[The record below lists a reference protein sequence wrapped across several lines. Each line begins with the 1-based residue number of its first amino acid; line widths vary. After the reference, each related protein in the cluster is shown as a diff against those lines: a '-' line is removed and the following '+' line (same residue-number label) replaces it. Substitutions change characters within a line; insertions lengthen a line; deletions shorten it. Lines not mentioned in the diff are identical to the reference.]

1 MLAKLRNYCNKMLML
16 FYEVHIS
23 KIKSSTNT
31 TSRTDFSTKVILV
44 SAASDLR
51 MTEATLQAR
60 GQRLTAELGTGRNY
74 VCPQL
79 LPQVQRKFISISST

>member
-1 MLAKLRNYCNKMLML
+1 MLTL

-23 KIKSSTNT
+23 NIISSTNT
-31 TSRTDFSTKVILV
+31 TTRTDFSTKVILV

-60 GQRLTAELGTGRNY
+60 GQRLTGELGTGRNY

-79 LPQVQRKFISISST
+79 LPQVH